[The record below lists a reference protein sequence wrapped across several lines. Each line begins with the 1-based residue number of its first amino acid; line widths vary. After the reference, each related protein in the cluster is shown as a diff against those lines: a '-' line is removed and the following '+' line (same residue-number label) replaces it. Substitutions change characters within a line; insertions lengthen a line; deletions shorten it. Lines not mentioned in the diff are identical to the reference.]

1 MFRELPES
9 TRAQR
14 EGADPAN
21 PVRSSMVTLRGGVL
35 VRDQRER
42 VDPTRPIFEDRG
54 VTAGDERES
63 AATDSQHS
71 VTATGPAA
79 QTAGQ

>member
-1 MFRELPES
+1 M
-9 TRAQR
+9 
-14 EGADPAN
+14 
-21 PVRSSMVTLRGGVL
+21 
-35 VRDQRER
+35 RDQRDGSNEPMR
-42 VDPTRPIFEDRG
+42 TSG